1 MFDAS
6 ITEFQMQVASMLAD
20 ISSADVV
27 VPGTEVNGVDDMTG
41 DLEQEQATVLYV
53 SGEESIQQVSA
64 SL

>member
-1 MFDAS
+1 
-6 ITEFQMQVASMLAD
+6 MQVASMLAD

-27 VPGTEVNGVDDMTG
+27 VPGTEVNGVNDMTG